1 MNGVPACRQSA
12 RAVGLFLVFLVT
24 VLIAAPSP
32 TAAADDQVSVAGL
45 IVEYGEGRISYA
57 LVPFT
62 EDSMSGFDL
71 LDRSGLSLLAIEFG
85 GLGQGVCA
93 IEGSGCDVAA
103 CRSRLCQSG
112 DPDSPFWQYAQ
123 RRQSGEWATSPLGA
137 SSSTVA
143 DGDIEFWSWSSE
155 PPAPRTVTL
164 DDIAREIGVDLSIL
178 RTGDSHDPVSITLG
192 QQSDESREVG
202 WREVGAGAVLAGI
215 AVAGVLALRRT
226 RQRGII
232 SP

>member
-1 MNGVPACRQSA
+1 MTGVPACRRTA
-12 RAVGLFLVFLVT
+12 RAVALFLVILVT
-24 VLIAAPSP
+24 VLNLAPSP
-32 TAAADDQVSVAGL
+32 ASAADDQVSVAGL
-45 IVEYGEGRISYA
+45 IVDYGGGRVSYA

-62 EDSMSGFDL
+62 GDSLNGFDL

-93 IEGSGCDVAA
+93 IEGTGCDIAA

-112 DPDSPFWQYAQ
+112 DPNSPFWQYAQ
-123 RRQSGEWATSPLGA
+123 RRQNGEWGTSPLGA

-143 DGDIEFWSWSSE
+143 NGDIDVWSWSSE

-164 DDIAREIGVDLSIL
+164 DDLAGEIGVDLATL
-178 RTGDSHDPVSITLG
+178 RSGGSHDPVSITLG
-192 QQSDESREVG
+192 QQPDASREVG
-202 WREVGAGAVLAGI
+202 WQEVGAGVVLAGI
-215 AVAGVLALRRT
+215 TVAGVLALRRSR
-226 RQRGII
+226 RQGVI